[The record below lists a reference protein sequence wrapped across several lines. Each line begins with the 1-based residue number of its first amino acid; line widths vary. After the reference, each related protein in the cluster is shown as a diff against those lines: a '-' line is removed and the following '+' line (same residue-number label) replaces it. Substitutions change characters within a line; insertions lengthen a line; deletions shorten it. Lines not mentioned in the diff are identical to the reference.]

1 MQLCFYDHSSYME
14 LPMSKTINVF
24 ALPSAAR
31 TFYEANA
38 VAEDIKSQLEETAM
52 FLISV
57 SRRSTE
63 ETFKLGEHL
72 ERAAGLL
79 PEGTLEKWA
88 VERCGYTAR
97 HVRTQRAVFRN
108 LARYKDI
115 LVELAVGPTVLGKLS
130 AAEPEQIEQA
140 IGFAAQNGKL
150 RVQDVAAIM
159 ADSKNEAEARPQID
173 PYDVGGLDGLKAI
186 IAIKVRDGIKSFVGH
201 LEEIRTHVS
210 ETLPKKNI
218 VKKTLA
224 EKTHLTARLAH
235 KELES
240 LAQFVRPY
248 PSAAYVIST
257 SGLPGKTGW
266 AAVSALLFKMGSETT
281 WPDKAE
287 LRTWLETEV
296 VPILEWATSKS
307 SAPAWPRVE
316 PSEAPF
322 ANVAVEVGADGPIS
336 ANVSGSPDSV
346 ITGTRSME
354 KSIESIAAAF
364 GATATIEAPKSKRTS
379 DADVPSI
386 AEALAKP
393 EKRPTRAEL
402 VGRIKSESGIVAK
415 SATPPNA
422 AA

>member
-1 MQLCFYDHSSYME
+1 MT
-14 LPMSKTINVF
+14 KTANAY
-24 ALPSAAR
+24 ALPSTAR
-31 TFYEANA
+31 TFYEVNA

-52 FLISV
+52 FLINV

-63 ETFKLGEHL
+63 EAFKLGEHL

-79 PEGTLEKWA
+79 PEGTVEKWA

-108 LARYKDI
+108 LGRYKDI
-115 LVELAVGPTVLGKLS
+115 LVELAVGSTVLGKLS

-140 IGFAAQNGKL
+140 IGFATQNGKL
-150 RVQDVAAIM
+150 RVQDIAAIM
-159 ADSKNEAEARPQID
+159 ASSKNEAEARPQID

-201 LEEIRTHVS
+201 IEEIRTHVS
-210 ETLPKKNI
+210 EALPKKNI

-240 LAQFVRPY
+240 LAQFVRPF
-248 PSAAYVIST
+248 PTSAYVIST
-257 SGLPGKTGW
+257 SALPGKTGW
-266 AAVSALLFKMGSETT
+266 AAVSAMLYKMGSETT
-281 WPDKAE
+281 WPDKGE
-287 LRTWLETEV
+287 LRTWLEAEV

-307 SAPAWPRVE
+307 CGPAWPGAE
-316 PSEAPF
+316 TSEAP
-322 ANVAVEVGADGPIS
+322 S
-336 ANVSGSPDSV
+336 ANVPVEVADVSGSADSV
-346 ITGTRSME
+346 VTGIRSVE
-354 KSIESIAAAF
+354 KRMESIAAAF
-364 GATATIEAPKSKRTS
+364 GATAKIEAPKSKRPS
-379 DADVPSI
+379 DDDVPSV

-393 EKRPTRAEL
+393 EKRLTRHDM
-402 VGRIKSESGIVAK
+402 VKQIKSEWSAAK
-415 SATPPNA
+415 KLATSPNA

>member
-1 MQLCFYDHSSYME
+1 MT
-14 LPMSKTINVF
+14 KTANAF
-24 ALPSAAR
+24 SLPSAAR

-63 ETFKLGEHL
+63 DTFRLGEHL

-108 LARYKDI
+108 LHRYKDI

-130 AAEPEQIEQA
+130 AAEPKQIEQA
-140 IGFAAQNGKL
+140 IGVAAQNGKL

-159 ADSKNEAEARPQID
+159 AGSTNQSEAGPEVD
-173 PYDVGGLDGLKAI
+173 PHDVGGLDGLKAI

-210 ETLPKKNI
+210 EALPKKNI

-248 PSAAYVIST
+248 PTAAYVISP

-287 LRTWLETEV
+287 LRIWLETEV
-296 VPILEWATSKS
+296 VPVLEWATSKS
-307 SAPAWPRVE
+307 IVPAWPGLETR
-316 PSEAPF
+316 EAP
-322 ANVAVEVGADGPIS
+322 S
-336 ANVSGSPDSV
+336 ANVPAEV
-346 ITGTRSME
+346 
-354 KSIESIAAAF
+354 
-364 GATATIEAPKSKRTS
+364 
-379 DADVPSI
+379 DAD
-386 AEALAKP
+386 
-393 EKRPTRAEL
+393 
-402 VGRIKSESGIVAK
+402 
-415 SATPPNA
+415 
-422 AA
+422 